1 MEIIMGTAMLASK
14 GAMGMMPILF
24 SWGAGDWGALWF
36 MSEILSMSIS
46 YVRVLFEEKDAAAC
60 RAF

>member
-36 MSEILSMSIS
+36 MSEILSVS
-46 YVRVLFEEKDAAAC
+46 YVRVLFEEKDAAGC